1 MTSKQYIVL
10 WGITTDFLLMIKV
23 IIDQNIPLLADLLA
37 DHCKVEVVNGR
48 DLSNSFLLD
57 SCADALIVRSVTKVN
72 ENLLNNTSIKFV
84 GTATAGIDHINT
96 DYLQSQNICFAS
108 APGSNANSVAEY
120 IVYSILKLSIEHS
133 IDLSKTSIGIIGFG
147 HVGSLVGYYC
157 KKLGLKAIVND
168 PPLYDNN
175 YDFPEYVTHSELQD
189 LLTHCNIIS
198 NHVPLSFE
206 GKYKT
211 RLLIGDREFE
221 MIQPKSLFIH
231 TSRGGVVDENSLL
244 TRFLKRD
251 LTYVVDV
258 FENEPDI
265 SKDVVEN
272 AMIATP
278 HIAGYSFEGKRRG
291 ALMMAKAMSEKFNL
305 NLDNSLFENEI
316 SSGSITIDY
325 SDHLN
330 LFKILD
336 YSRKL
341 MHTFNDLKETLNLPN
356 PQKSI
361 SFDLLRKNYFEC
373 RETLHKL

>member
-1 MTSKQYIVL
+1 
-10 WGITTDFLLMIKV
+10 
-23 IIDQNIPLLADLLA
+23 
-37 DHCKVEVVNGR
+37 
-48 DLSNSFLLD
+48 
-57 SCADALIVRSVTKVN
+57 
-72 ENLLNNTSIKFV
+72 
-84 GTATAGIDHINT
+84 
-96 DYLQSQNICFAS
+96 
-108 APGSNANSVAEY
+108 
-120 IVYSILKLSIEHS
+120 
-133 IDLSKTSIGIIGFG
+133 
-147 HVGSLVGYYC
+147 VGYYC
-157 KKLGLKAIVND
+157 NKLGLKVIVND

-175 YDFPEYVTHSELQD
+175 HDFPEYVTHSALLD
-189 LLTHCNIIS
+189 LLTHCNIIT

-211 RLLIGDREFE
+211 RLLIGEREFE
-221 MIQPKSLFIH
+221 KIMPETLFIH
-231 TSRGGVVDENSLL
+231 TSRGGVVDEISLL
-244 TRFLKRD
+244 TKFLKRD

-291 ALMMAKAMSEKFNL
+291 ALMMAKALAEKFNL
-305 NLDNSLFENEI
+305 NLDYSLFENEI

-341 MHTFNDLKETLNLPN
+341 MHTFNDLKETLEFFKPK
-356 PQKSI
+356 KSI
-361 SFDLLRKNYFEC
+361 SFDLLRKKYFEC
-373 RETLHKL
+373 RETLHV